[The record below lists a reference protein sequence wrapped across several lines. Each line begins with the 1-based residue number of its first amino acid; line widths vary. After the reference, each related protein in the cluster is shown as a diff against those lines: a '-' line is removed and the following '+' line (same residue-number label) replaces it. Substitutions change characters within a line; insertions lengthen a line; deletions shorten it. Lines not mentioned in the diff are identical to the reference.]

1 LGRVKSRWG
10 RRKAPGESQI
20 PQGRLKSAICRD
32 LYVVFLKFVLLFPVH
47 ILAIFA
53 NYPGLSP
60 LLALIC
66 DQCPGLKNKYFS
78 GFSYFI
84 HPFFQV
90 GVALPPLT
98 MADRLFFLQDNCE
111 QGT

>member
-1 LGRVKSRWG
+1 MGTQKIVAGKLKFRWG
-10 RRKAPGESQI
+10 REKLRRGGSFSTGSMKFSVGESQI

-32 LYVVFLKFVLLFPVH
+32 LYVAFFKFVLLFPVH

-90 GVALPPLT
+90 GVA
-98 MADRLFFLQDNCE
+98 
-111 QGT
+111 